1 MALVKNAASNRDF
14 KHRVLVCLNK
24 LSDRDTHSA
33 AATELESIAKTLNHE
48 SIPPFLSSISVT
60 DSTDKSP
67 VRKQCVRLISTLS
80 EAHGDVLSPYLSK
93 LLSAV
98 VRRLRDPD
106 TAVRSA
112 CVAATGSIASNITK
126 HPFTSV
132 AKPFVDALVTEQDLN
147 SQIGAALCLASVIN
161 SAPDPDTAYLRRL
174 LPRIEKLLKNDSF
187 KAKAALLG
195 VVESV
200 ISVGAASS
208 PVIVRNLVKV
218 MAEFVAK
225 SEDWA
230 VRKAAAEVLEKLAVV
245 ETDLLPEFKASCLK
259 TFEAKKFDKV
269 KGVRATM
276 NQMIEAWNAIPDA
289 PEEVSAPRQSQSSK
303 EEVASDVRYP
313 PRTPQIISK
322 RTLPYGSSTSTATRR
337 MSFENSSRKTSPPMF
352 RKLDRKKPND
362 QKRDTAVVAPPATLV
377 AEDEGHLKP
386 RFMKQETKRALFGEI
401 SDEKMHES
409 QFYEDRSNSRV
420 AGSDA
425 NLNINSIQQDPEDL
439 SLIRNQLVQIET
451 QQSNLFDLLEKFI
464 GSSQNGMRSLESRV
478 HGLELTLDEIS
489 FDLAKSTGRVSN
501 PEPTLCCKLPGADL
515 LSSKLWRKPE
525 IKNSNLRTSVAAI
538 HHMNKDLESYNLQNT
553 PFRFQEG
560 GSGLIKN
567 PLAEVH
573 RESHR
578 TSCTGTSTHK

>member
-1 MALVKNAASNRDF
+1 MALAKNAASNNRDF

-60 DSTDKSP
+60 DASDKSP

-98 VRRLRDPD
+98 IRRLRDPD

-112 CVAATGSIASNITK
+112 CVAATGSIASHITK

-132 AKPFVDALVTEQDLN
+132 AKPLVDALVTEQDLN

-187 KAKAALLG
+187 KAKAALMA
-195 VVESV
+195 VVTSV

-259 TFEAKKFDKV
+259 TFEAKKIDKV
-269 KGVRATM
+269 
-276 NQMIEAWNAIPDA
+276 
-289 PEEVSAPRQSQSSK
+289 
-303 EEVASDVRYP
+303 
-313 PRTPQIISK
+313 
-322 RTLPYGSSTSTATRR
+322 
-337 MSFENSSRKTSPPMF
+337 
-352 RKLDRKKPND
+352 
-362 QKRDTAVVAPPATLV
+362 
-377 AEDEGHLKP
+377 
-386 RFMKQETKRALFGEI
+386 
-401 SDEKMHES
+401 
-409 QFYEDRSNSRV
+409 
-420 AGSDA
+420 
-425 NLNINSIQQDPEDL
+425 
-439 SLIRNQLVQIET
+439 
-451 QQSNLFDLLEKFI
+451 
-464 GSSQNGMRSLESRV
+464 
-478 HGLELTLDEIS
+478 
-489 FDLAKSTGRVSN
+489 
-501 PEPTLCCKLPGADL
+501 
-515 LSSKLWRKPE
+515 
-525 IKNSNLRTSVAAI
+525 
-538 HHMNKDLESYNLQNT
+538 
-553 PFRFQEG
+553 
-560 GSGLIKN
+560 
-567 PLAEVH
+567 
-573 RESHR
+573 
-578 TSCTGTSTHK
+578 